1 MNWDLCQICDKV
13 LGSGQ
18 DAENVASHSKIWD
31 VTVAPKEHFCQLT
44 VTQVPVGERKTVVA
58 GHTDKVVMNLN
69 ILYMYLLHKN

>member
-1 MNWDLCQICDKV
+1 
-13 LGSGQ
+13 
-18 DAENVASHSKIWD
+18 
-31 VTVAPKEHFCQLT
+31 VAPKEHFCQLT